1 MTVDLDYP
9 PGATPLDAD
18 ELASLIPG
26 HLTTQAELN
35 EWEQLN
41 IQQGD
46 AWARKQRKEILNEAF
61 AKQLHKQMFGET
73 WRWAGTFRKSDKNI
87 GIDWPKISVELRKLL
102 DDVHYQIEHASYP
115 PDEIAVRFHHRLVAI
130 HPFPNGNGRHA
141 RLMADLLAERLG
153 QPRFT
158 WGSRSLQAGARRDR
172 TLHRCPGDQ
181 SGAGRRLTGADA
193 TASRIA
199 CHHAISRN

>member
-1 MTVDLDYP
+1 MPINLEYP

-26 HLTTQAELN
+26 HITTQGELN

-41 IQQGD
+41 ILQGET
-46 AWARKQRKEILNEAF
+46 WARKQRKEILNEAF
-61 AKQLHKQMFGET
+61 VRQLHKQMFGET
-73 WRWAGTFRKSDKNI
+73 WRWAGEFRKSDKNI
-87 GIDWPKISVELRKLL
+87 GVDWLKIAVELRKLF

-141 RLMADLLAERLG
+141 RLMADLVVERLG

-158 WGSRSLQAGARRDR
+158 WGSRSLTDATETRRRYITSLQA
-172 TLHRCPGDQ
+172 
-181 SGAGRRLTGADA
+181 ADA
-193 TASRIA
+193 RDYAPLIA
-199 CHHAISRN
+199 FARS

>member
-1 MTVDLDYP
+1 MAVNLDYP

-26 HLTTQAELN
+26 HITTQGELN

-41 IQQGD
+41 ILQGD
-46 AWARKQRKEILNEAF
+46 TWAHKQQRKDLLDEAF
-61 AKQLHKQMFGET
+61 LRQLHRRMFGET
-73 WRWAGTFRKSDKNI
+73 WRWAGEFRRSDKNI
-87 GIDWPKISVELRKLL
+87 GVDWLKIGVELRQLL
-102 DDVHYQIEHASYP
+102 DDVRFQIEHTSYP
-115 PDEIAVRFHHRLVAI
+115 PDEIAVRFHHRLVSI

-158 WGSRSLQAGARRDR
+158 WGSQSLTDANDTRRRYIAALQA
-172 TLHRCPGDQ
+172 
-181 SGAGRRLTGADA
+181 ADA
-193 TASRIA
+193 RDIA
-199 CHHAISRN
+199 PLLAFARS